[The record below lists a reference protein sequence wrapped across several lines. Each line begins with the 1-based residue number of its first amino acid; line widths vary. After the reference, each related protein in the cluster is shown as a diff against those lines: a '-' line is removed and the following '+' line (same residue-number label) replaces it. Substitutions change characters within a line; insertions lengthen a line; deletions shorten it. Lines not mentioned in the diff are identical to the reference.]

1 MDFDKELRIMLAEA
15 NMSQADLAR
24 KLGVSPQN
32 FNNKLKRNVKLKD
45 VESML
50 KIFGRELKIVKKEG
64 N

>member
-1 MDFDKELRIMLAEA
+1 MDFDKELRILLAEA

-45 VESML
+45 VESIL
-50 KIFGRELKIVKKEG
+50 EIFGYELKIVKKGE
-64 N
+64 